1 VDYNQFKEIPMT
13 TLTAE
18 LRQEIE
24 KAGDGPV
31 RIEDPDTHH
40 SYVLLKAEI
49 YDRIKPPLGSEE
61 GPTEQVPEGI
71 RRSKE
76 AFVRDLPGLLNRKR
90 WRGRWVLYYG
100 DERIGIARR
109 PDKLLRECSK
119 RGLTDNDFYLG
130 VVDHHPSEPEE
141 IERSFFEF
149 EEFGSVS

>member
-1 VDYNQFKEIPMT
+1 MT
-13 TLTAE
+13 TLTPE

-24 KAGDGPV
+24 KAGDRPV
-31 RIEDPDTHH
+31 RIEDPDTHR
-40 SYVLLKAEI
+40 SYILLRAEI
-49 YDRIKPPLGSEE
+49 YDRIKPLSGSDD

-76 AFVRDLPGLLNRKR
+76 AFLRDLAGLLNRKK
-90 WRGRWVLYYG
+90 WRGRWVLYHG
-100 DERIGIARR
+100 DKRIGMARR

-130 VVDHHPSEPEE
+130 VIDPHPSEPEE

-149 EEFGSVS
+149 EEFEQVS